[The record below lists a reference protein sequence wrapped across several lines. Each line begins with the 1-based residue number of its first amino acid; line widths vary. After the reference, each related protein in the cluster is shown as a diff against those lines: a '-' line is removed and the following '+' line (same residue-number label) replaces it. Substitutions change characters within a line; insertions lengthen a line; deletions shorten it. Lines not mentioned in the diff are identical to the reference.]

1 MKNKYFR
8 RKTALALSLLMLFA
22 AAPLPQAC
30 AAPDEEGDTSSYDDP
45 YAAQDDTSSDTGSE
59 GGDSSQTTRTITAG
73 TTFGNV
79 ADPQIDATA
88 ALLVNADNNL
98 VLFEKNADEKR
109 YPASTTKIMTAL
121 LTLQN
126 VTDLNETVT
135 AEDVD
140 FENVTSDSSN
150 AGIQIGEQVRVIDL
164 LYALMLPSANEA
176 AYMLARH
183 VAGSSE
189 AFVDL
194 MNAKASELG
203 CTGTHFANPC
213 GLHDDDHYSTARDLL
228 KITQAAMQ
236 DETFQTIVNTAQY
249 RMPATNIHEER
260 IILTTNQLIFR
271 TTDPWSNV
279 YAKGVKTGH
288 TSQAGNC
295 LVSYAVNNG
304 SRLYSVVLGCADA
317 PDSSSVA
324 KSFTETNKLFDW
336 GFENFVSK
344 TLAKQG
350 DEVATTKVRLST
362 DADEIVLTAKS
373 DLIATVPKDLDIS
386 TLEPTTTVPES
397 KDAPIK
403 AGDVIGSITY
413 SLNGVEYGT
422 VELVALND
430 IERSNVLY
438 YADKLENFFK
448 STVFKIV
455 LAVVALFVILYIIFN
470 ITIGGMRR
478 RRQRRRMR
486 ARYENSNYQRRRR
499 R

>member
-135 AEDVD
+135 AEDAD

-203 CTGTHFANPC
+203 CTGTHFA
-213 GLHDDDHYSTARDLL
+213 
-228 KITQAAMQ
+228 AACM
-236 DETFQTIVNTAQY
+236 
-249 RMPATNIHEER
+249 
-260 IILTTNQLIFR
+260 
-271 TTDPWSNV
+271 
-279 YAKGVKTGH
+279 
-288 TSQAGNC
+288 
-295 LVSYAVNNG
+295 
-304 SRLYSVVLGCADA
+304 
-317 PDSSSVA
+317 
-324 KSFTETNKLFDW
+324 
-336 GFENFVSK
+336 
-344 TLAKQG
+344 
-350 DEVATTKVRLST
+350 
-362 DADEIVLTAKS
+362 
-373 DLIATVPKDLDIS
+373 
-386 TLEPTTTVPES
+386 TTT
-397 KDAPIK
+397 
-403 AGDVIGSITY
+403 
-413 SLNGVEYGT
+413 
-422 VELVALND
+422 
-430 IERSNVLY
+430 
-438 YADKLENFFK
+438 
-448 STVFKIV
+448 
-455 LAVVALFVILYIIFN
+455 
-470 ITIGGMRR
+470 TIPPH
-478 RRQRRRMR
+478 
-486 ARYENSNYQRRRR
+486 ATC
-499 R
+499 